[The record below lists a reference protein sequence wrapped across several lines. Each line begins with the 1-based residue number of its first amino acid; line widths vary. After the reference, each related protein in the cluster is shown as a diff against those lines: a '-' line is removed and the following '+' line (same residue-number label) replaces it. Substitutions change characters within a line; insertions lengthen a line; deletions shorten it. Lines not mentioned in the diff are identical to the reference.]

1 MQNFITALD
10 IVAPVFFLIFIGFWL
25 QRRQIIN
32 DNFNRTASKIVF
44 QVALPALVFERIA
57 TTRFAEVFSIKL
69 IAFGILIISGL
80 FGLFS
85 LFSGF
90 CCKTGRDQGAFI
102 QGSVRS
108 NFAILG
114 MALIYNAF
122 GKTALSKAAIFL
134 ALILPFF
141 NIYSVLALVLPLHK
155 EESVSIWKTFVDIVK
170 NPLIIAAFVALP
182 FSVFHIPIHDIFTKT
197 IGYLS
202 NLTLPLALLAIGGQ
216 LTFQSMRDDFR
227 EAAWAGINKIIL
239 MPFIITFLAI
249 LFGFRG
255 ENLGVLFFLGAA
267 PTAISSYPMADA
279 LGSNARLAG
288 NIILITT
295 VGAIFTV
302 SAGIFILKTMGY
314 F

>member
-1 MQNFITALD
+1 MQNLIITLD
-10 IVAPVFFLIFIGFWL
+10 IVAPVFLIIFIGFLL
-25 QRRQIIN
+25 QRVKIIN
-32 DNFNRTASKIVF
+32 NNFNRVASKVVF

-57 TTRFAEVFSIKL
+57 TVRFSDVFSIKL
-69 IAFGILIISGL
+69 ILFGILAISLL
-80 FGLFS
+80 FALFS
-85 LFSGF
+85 IFSRT
-90 CCKTGRDQGAFI
+90 CCKTGREQGAFI

-122 GKTALSKAAIFL
+122 GETALSKAAIVL
-134 ALILPFF
+134 ALLLPFL
-141 NIYSVLALVLPLHK
+141 NIYSILALVLPLHK
-155 EESVSIWKTFVDIVK
+155 EESPSISKTFIDIIK

-182 FSVFHIPIHDIFTKT
+182 FSIFHIPIHDIFTKT

-227 EAAWAGINKIIL
+227 EAAWAGMNKTIL
-239 MPFIITFLAI
+239 MPFLITLCAI
-249 LFGFRG
+249 LLGFRG
-255 ENLGVLFFLGAA
+255 ENLGILFFLGAA

-302 SAGIFILKTMGY
+302 TAGIFILKSLGY